1 MKITLNKLEQ
11 LYKSGYSLDIVFF
24 LKMIQEGSVIRE
36 VCEGNPKLEALYQSL
51 IRKGLITEKD
61 ELTIA
66 GEALIKFLN
75 TKEKVKLVKKS
86 TEPSVF
92 DQWWAAYP
100 ATDTFKYKNKTF
112 YGTRS
117 LKAGKEECKIKLEAI
132 LNEKEY
138 TLEVLIKALEFEVVQ
153 KKENSIKTGANKLT
167 YMQNSLTY
175 LNQRTYESFVDLIKE
190 GISSEPKE
198 DYDGINV

>member
-24 LKMIQEGSVIRE
+24 LKMIQEGSVIGE

-75 TKEKVKLVKKS
+75 TKEKVKLVKKPS
-86 TEPSVF
+86 EPSVF

>member
-11 LYKSGYSLDIVFF
+11 LYRSGYSLDIVFF
-24 LKMIQEGSVIRE
+24 LKMIQEGSVIGE

-61 ELTIA
+61 ELTIT
-66 GEALIKFLN
+66 GEALLKFLN
-75 TKEKVKLVKKS
+75 TKETVKLVKKS
-86 TEPSVF
+86 NEPSVF
-92 DQWWAAYP
+92 DQWWTAYP

-117 LKAGKEECKIKLEAI
+117 LKANKEECKIKIEAI

-138 TLEVLIKALEFEVVQ
+138 TLEMLIKALQFEVIQ
-153 KKENSIKTGANKLT
+153 KKENSIKTGTNRLT

-190 GISSEPKE
+190 GISSEPKG

>member
-1 MKITLNKLEQ
+1 
-11 LYKSGYSLDIVFF
+11 
-24 LKMIQEGSVIRE
+24 MIQEGSVIGE

-75 TKEKVKLVKKS
+75 TKERVKLVKKS
-86 TEPSVF
+86 SEPSVF

>member
-1 MKITLNKLEQ
+1 MKISLNKLEQ
-11 LYKSGYSLDIVFF
+11 LYKNGYSLDIAFF
-24 LKMIQEGSVIRE
+24 LKMIEEGTVIGE
-36 VCEGNPKLEALYQSL
+36 VCVDNPKLEALYQSL

-75 TKEKVKLVKKS
+75 TKEKSNLVKK
-86 TEPSVF
+86 TAEPSVF
-92 DQWWAAYP
+92 DQWWSAYP
-100 ATDTFKYKNKTF
+100 STDTFKYKNKTF

-117 LKAGKEECKIKLEAI
+117 LKAGKDECKIKFEAI

-138 TLEVLIKALEFEVVQ
+138 TVDLLVKALEFEVTQ
-153 KKENSIKTGANKLT
+153 KKENSIKTGQNRLT

-175 LNQRTYESFVDLIKE
+175 LNQRTFESFVDLIKE

-198 DYDGINV
+198 DYDGVNI

>member
-1 MKITLNKLEQ
+1 MKISLNKLEQ
-11 LYKSGYSLDIVFF
+11 LYKNGYSLDIAFF
-24 LKMIQEGSVIRE
+24 LKMIEEGTVIGE
-36 VCEGNPKLEALYQSL
+36 VCVDNPKLEALYQSL

-75 TKEKVKLVKKS
+75 TKEKSKLVKK
-86 TEPSVF
+86 TAEPSVF
-92 DQWWAAYP
+92 DQWWSAYP
-100 ATDTFKYKNKTF
+100 STDTFKYKNKTF

-117 LKAGKEECKIKLEAI
+117 LKAGKDECKIKFEAI

-138 TLEVLIKALEFEVVQ
+138 TVDLLVKALEFEVTQ
-153 KKENSIKTGANKLT
+153 KKENSIKTGQNRLT

-175 LNQRTYESFVDLIKE
+175 LNQRTFESFVDLIKE

-198 DYDGINV
+198 DYDGVNI

>member
-24 LKMIQEGSVIRE
+24 LKMIQEGSVIGE

-86 TEPSVF
+86 SEPSVF

>member
-24 LKMIQEGSVIRE
+24 LKMIQEGSVIGE

-75 TKEKVKLVKKS
+75 SKERVKLVKKS
-86 TEPSVF
+86 SEPSVF

>member
-24 LKMIQEGSVIRE
+24 LKMIQEGSVIGE

-86 TEPSVF
+86 SEPSVF
-92 DQWWAAYP
+92 DQWWLAYP

-117 LKAGKEECKIKLEAI
+117 LRANREECKIKLEAI

>member
-24 LKMIQEGSVIRE
+24 LKMIQEGSVIGE

>member
-1 MKITLNKLEQ
+1 MKISLNKLEQ
-11 LYKSGYSLDIVFF
+11 LYKNGYSLDIAFF
-24 LKMIQEGSVIRE
+24 LKMIEEGTVIGE
-36 VCEGNPKLEALYQSL
+36 VCVDNPKLEALYQSL

-75 TKEKVKLVKKS
+75 TKEKSTLVKK
-86 TEPSVF
+86 TAEPSVF
-92 DQWWAAYP
+92 DQWWSAYP
-100 ATDTFKYKNKTF
+100 STDTFKYKNKTF

-117 LKAGKEECKIKLEAI
+117 LKAGKDECKIKFEAI

-138 TLEVLIKALEFEVVQ
+138 TVDLLVKALEFEVTQ
-153 KKENSIKTGANKLT
+153 KKENSIKTGQNRLT

-175 LNQRTYESFVDLIKE
+175 LNQRTFESFVDLIKE

-198 DYDGINV
+198 DYDGVNI

>member
-24 LKMIQEGSVIRE
+24 LKMIQEGSVIGE

-75 TKEKVKLVKKS
+75 TKERVKLVKKS
-86 TEPSVF
+86 SEPSVF